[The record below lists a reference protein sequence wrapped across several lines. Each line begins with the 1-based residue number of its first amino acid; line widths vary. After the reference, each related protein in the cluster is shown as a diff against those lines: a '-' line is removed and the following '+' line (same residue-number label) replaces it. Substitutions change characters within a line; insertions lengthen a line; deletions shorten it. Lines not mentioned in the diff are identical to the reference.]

1 MSSETLKDL
10 LIGISFIL
18 AEVLI
23 FQHLSLFGAIPDPL
37 LIYLLW
43 MALRYD
49 RVKLVLFAALLGL
62 MQDALFDFWGINMF
76 AKTLLCFLAYN
87 FLNRRVEGRLV
98 IWQVF
103 LVIAVSALFHNL
115 VFLGLSSFIEAYTTG
130 FSPIIFVIGN
140 SLYTALLGSM
150 LFIFKGN

>member
-1 MSSETLKDL
+1 MSAETFKDFL
-10 LIGISFIL
+10 VGLSFIL

-23 FQHLSLFGAIPDPL
+23 FQHLSFYGALPDPL

-43 MALRYD
+43 LATRYD

-62 MQDALFDFWGINMF
+62 TQDALFDFWGLNMF
-76 AKTLLCFLAYN
+76 SKTLLCFMFFN
-87 FLNRRVEGRLV
+87 FINRRNEGRLLS
-98 IWQVF
+98 WQIF
-103 LVIAVSALFHNL
+103 LVIAVAAIFHNL
-115 VFLGLSSFIEAYTTG
+115 IFLGLSSFIEAYTSG
-130 FSPIIFVIGN
+130 FMPIIFILGN

>member
-10 LIGISFIL
+10 LIGFSFIL
-18 AEVLI
+18 ADVLI
-23 FQHLSLFGAIPDPL
+23 FQHLSLLGAVPDPL

-43 MALRYD
+43 MALKYD
-49 RVKLVLFAALLGL
+49 RIKLVLFAAALGL
-62 MQDALFDFWGINMF
+62 IQDALFDFWGLNMF
-76 AKTLLCFLAYN
+76 AKTLLCFASYN
-87 FLNRRVEGRLV
+87 FLNRRIEGRLV

-103 LVIAVSALFHNL
+103 LIIAIATLFHNL

-130 FSPIIFVIGN
+130 FSPIIFVVGN